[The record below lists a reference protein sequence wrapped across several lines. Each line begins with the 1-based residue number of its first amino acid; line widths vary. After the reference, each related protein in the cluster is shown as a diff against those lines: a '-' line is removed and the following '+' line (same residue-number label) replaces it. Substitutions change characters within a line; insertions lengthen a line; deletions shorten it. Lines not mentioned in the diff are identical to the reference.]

1 MHPDVFARLRAILV
15 PYRDRLTVSSDE
27 PANFELGIPA
37 APGDKH
43 GMFVAAVRDGKAYA
57 SFHLMPVYAYPDLLD
72 AMSPELR
79 KRMQGKSCFNFSRID
94 EGLFA
99 ELAGLTD
106 RGFEPFRQVGM
117 KHESSRKRGSSG
129 SKDST

>member
-1 MHPDVFARLRAILV
+1 MHEDVFARLRAILV

-27 PANFELGIPA
+27 PANFELGIPPT
-37 APGDKH
+37 PGDKR

-72 AMSPELR
+72 SVSPQLR
-79 KRMQGKSCFNFSRID
+79 KRMQGKSCFNFSHID
-94 EGLFA
+94 ESLFA

-106 RGFEPFRQVGM
+106 RGFERFRRVGM
-117 KHESSRKRGSSG
+117 KRESTRNRGASG
-129 SKDST
+129 STRST